1 MATAAQRAKASATIM
16 PRLLS
21 RLQAAAYAGLSAT
34 EFDVWAK
41 QHRLTPIRH
50 GRRVL
55 FDRQRLDLTIDRM
68 MEELDDT
75 AIRGD
80 LNNAYAPD
88 RQTA

>member
-1 MATAAQRAKASATIM
+1 VATAAQRAKASATIM

-21 RLQAAAYAGLSAT
+21 RLQAAAYVGLSAT
-34 EFDVWAK
+34 EFDAWAK
-41 QHRLTPIRH
+41 QQRLKPIRH

-55 FDRQRLDLTIDRM
+55 FDRQRLDLIIDRM
-68 MEELDDT
+68 MEELDD
-75 AIRGD
+75 AASSSD